1 MRCPLSA
8 SGGPGSRTRG
18 RTVAQ
23 NHGAVVEAVGA
34 DPGVVEA
41 VSADPGVVEAVGVDP
56 GVVKAV
62 GADPCVV
69 EAVGADPG
77 VIEKQVAVVRAGG
90 TAVEADPL
98 VDGLQGMV
106 GAGVVLLLI
115 PNKREDIIIVV
126 IKKIDFFEKKLSINF
141 LIPNIEETCGY
152 KD

>member
-1 MRCPLSA
+1 MKRLYCTVVYIFKAPNKPVRRPLSA

-18 RTVAQ
+18 RAVAQ
-23 NHGAVVEAVGA
+23 NHGAVVEAV
-34 DPGVVEA
+34 
-41 VSADPGVVEAVGVDP
+41 SADP

-115 PNKREDIIIVV
+115 PNKREDIIIFV
-126 IKKIDFFEKKLSINF
+126 IKKI
-141 LIPNIEETCGY
+141 
-152 KD
+152 